1 MKKNF
6 RRLLEHNRWLKMLP
20 NALTLCNSLCG
31 FGAILYTLHVYDA
44 DKMPELVLATSAWII
59 LFAMIFDA
67 LDGFAARIFNAASM
81 HGMQM
86 DSLADMLTFG
96 AAPAVVVAVMAHHL
110 RSMQPYQYFI
120 VWAFC
125 AIYMGCAALRL
136 ATYNVHAIVE
146 KKSGNKFT
154 GLPSPGAAAAVCSMV
169 ILYGARQGE
178 AEQIVK
184 ILPFYAAVL
193 GLLMVSKI
201 PYIHIGKWLFSVRR
215 NKERLF
221 ILFVTFS
228 AIYYFDVVALVFVIN
243 VYVLSGPLLALL
255 VKMGILPDTSVAHQ
269 YSEIN
274 HNNTGNK

>member
-31 FGAILYTLHVYDA
+31 FSAILYTLHVYDA
-44 DKMPELVLATSAWII
+44 DKIPQDVLAVSAWII

-96 AAPAVVVAVMAHHL
+96 AAPAIMVAVMAHHMKTL
-110 RSMQPYQYFI
+110 QPYQYVI
-120 VWAFC
+120 VWGFC

-154 GLPSPGAAAAVCSMV
+154 GLPSPGAAAALCSMV
-169 ILYGARQGE
+169 ILYGTRQ
-178 AEQIVK
+178 AEQIVN
-184 ILPFYAAVL
+184 ILPIYAAVL
-193 GLLMVSKI
+193 GFLMVSNI
-201 PYIHIGKWLFSVRR
+201 PYIHAAKWLFSVRR
-215 NKERLF
+215 NKERMF
-221 ILFVTFS
+221 ILFVTFV

-255 VKMGILPDTSVAHQ
+255 ARTGVMPDSATSPQHV
-269 YSEIN
+269 EIK
-274 HNNTGNK
+274 HNNIGNK